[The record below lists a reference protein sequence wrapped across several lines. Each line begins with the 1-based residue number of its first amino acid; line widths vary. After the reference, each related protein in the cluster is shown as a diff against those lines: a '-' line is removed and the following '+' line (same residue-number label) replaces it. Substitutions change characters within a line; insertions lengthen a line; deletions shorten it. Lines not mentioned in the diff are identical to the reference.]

1 MYMKIIS
8 QPQGAAPFALST
20 ERPEN
25 GQEDK
30 ADQSRQKEGGQPF
43 EAFQRPQLLE
53 RYEQLLL
60 LRGQLLR
67 IQADKFAALL
77 YLIDIVRSGSPRS
90 IRSFR
95 ALFSSGEQAPTRRM
109 PCCHNREYSSSRA
122 FTASPPSP
130 AAGRCPGASS

>member
-67 IQADKFAALL
+67 IQADKFAEMCIRDSVHGGFVYVVHQHNGSVLDL
-77 YLIDIVRSGSPRS
+77 SLIHI
-90 IRSFR
+90 
-95 ALFSSGEQAPTRRM
+95 
-109 PCCHNREYSSSRA
+109 
-122 FTASPPSP
+122 
-130 AAGRCPGASS
+130 